1 MFYPYKDHGKWDDV
15 QCGGDNPISEF
26 LLEKHYF
33 ICQFRK
39 FSSLLAFSY
48 IKIVVKS

>member
-15 QCGGDNPISEF
+15 ACGGDNPITEL

-33 ICQFRK
+33 ICQFRTLTS
-39 FSSLLAFSY
+39 FIALSY